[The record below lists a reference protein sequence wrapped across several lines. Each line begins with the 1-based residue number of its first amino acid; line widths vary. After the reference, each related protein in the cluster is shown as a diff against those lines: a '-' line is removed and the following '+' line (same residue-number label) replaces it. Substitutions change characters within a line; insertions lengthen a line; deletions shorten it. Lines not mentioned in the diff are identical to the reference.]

1 MKHQMTF
8 KSANRMQVVLGIG
21 LLAAGLVLYLAG
33 ASVYTFVAGA
43 TTVRIFPAAFVALVG
58 IVQLWRSIVS
68 K

>member
-8 KSANRMQVVLGIG
+8 KSANRMQVILGIG